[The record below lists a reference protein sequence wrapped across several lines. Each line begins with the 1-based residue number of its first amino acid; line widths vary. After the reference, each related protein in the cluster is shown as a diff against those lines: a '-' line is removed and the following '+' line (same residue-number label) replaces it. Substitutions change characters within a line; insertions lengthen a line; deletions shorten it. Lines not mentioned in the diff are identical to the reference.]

1 MDLRFRDSLRIQFE
15 ARVAKLSNPEV
26 FALGPVSEIS
36 ESGISVN
43 LPLQFATGELVQ
55 VEMADS
61 VLLGHVLYS
70 NQEGSLFRTRID
82 VEKVRL
88 GTTGLSHLLQR
99 ILLESMPGIPGLEP
113 TETHPC

>member
-1 MDLRFRDSLRIQFE
+1 MDHRFRDPLRIQFE
-15 ARVAKLSNPEV
+15 ARVAKMSEPEI
-26 FALGPVSEIS
+26 FAVGRVCEIS
-36 ESGISVN
+36 ESGISVT
-43 LPLQFATGELVQ
+43 LPLQLAAGDLVQ